1 MRCTSRCVATSLL
14 ARLGWL
20 AQFGETLA
28 IAPSALGSAHR
39 LTAKRRTPFSPRA
52 HYKLSIWCWAP
63 RYSRWP
69 RPHELGQLHD
79 FYACLTRRYP
89 SSLAI
94 WLATRANVRA
104 GLSCTPA
111 LGERRHRGLTRR
123 LVAVCRRAILMIAKG
138 QRPHPRRALRCRVHL
153 HDADTTLPSAST
165 SKSSSLHSLDER
177 EAEARLRTR

>member
-1 MRCTSRCVATSLL
+1 WLNSRSAIVGSGGKADDGFPARGSRRASDETHLRGHPSRCVPTSLL

-20 AQFGETLA
+20 AQFSETLA
-28 IAPSALGSAHR
+28 IASSALGSAHR
-39 LTAKRRTPFSPRA
+39 LTAKRRTTFSPRA

-94 WLATRANVRA
+94 WLATA
-104 GLSCTPA
+104 
-111 LGERRHRGLTRR
+111 
-123 LVAVCRRAILMIAKG
+123 
-138 QRPHPRRALRCRVHL
+138 
-153 HDADTTLPSAST
+153 DAACGG
-165 SKSSSLHSLDER
+165 
-177 EAEARLRTR
+177 AEARCRNGLSATVAELGIKPMGLRRLPSVSTRQGLPS

>member
-1 MRCTSRCVATSLL
+1 MQCSKSRPYSMISSASRRKDSGIVSPSAFAVLRLTARSSLVAAPPAGRPLAAVPNPARWLEAGKAGDLRTTSRCDPTSML

-20 AQFGETLA
+20 AQFSETLA

-69 RPHELGQLHD
+69 RPHELGELHD
-79 FYACLTRRYP
+79 FYVCLSRRYP

-94 WLATRANVRA
+94 WLATADAAA
-104 GLSCTPA
+104 GA
-111 LGERRHRGLTRR
+111 
-123 LVAVCRRAILMIAKG
+123 RRAAATG
-138 QRPHPRRALRCRVHL
+138 
-153 HDADTTLPSAST
+153 
-165 SKSSSLHSLDER
+165 
-177 EAEARLRTR
+177 

>member
-1 MRCTSRCVATSLL
+1 M
-14 ARLGWL
+14 L
-20 AQFGETLA
+20 AQLSETLA
-28 IAPSALGSAHR
+28 IAPSALGSTCR
-39 LTAKRRTPFSPRA
+39 LIAKRRTPFSPRA
-52 HYKLSIWCWAP
+52 HYTLGTCFWEP

-69 RPHELGQLHD
+69 RPHELGLHD
-79 FYACLTRRYP
+79 SIPAQPDATP

-104 GLSCTPA
+104 GLSCAPA

-153 HDADTTLPSAST
+153 HDAADDGTIGEHVEVVVVPLAGGTRGRCGGRAAVAPASVP
-165 SKSSSLHSLDER
+165 L
-177 EAEARLRTR
+177 TRPASN

>member
-1 MRCTSRCVATSLL
+1 MRAGLASAHAPSLL

-20 AQFGETLA
+20 TQFSETLA

-69 RPHELGQLHD
+69 RPHELEELHD

-94 WLATRANVRA
+94 WLATA
-104 GLSCTPA
+104 
-111 LGERRHRGLTRR
+111 
-123 LVAVCRRAILMIAKG
+123 
-138 QRPHPRRALRCRVHL
+138 
-153 HDADTTLPSAST
+153 DAACSG
-165 SKSSSLHSLDER
+165 
-177 EAEARLRTR
+177 AEARRRNRFAPKATKVPRCRELTRMGWTGRAPAPNGFRRGL